1 MAENKKFTKE
11 ELQRIT
17 DLRTEYDTKIG
28 DVGIAE
34 IELMLTEKRLEEIK
48 THITTLKNQYLEC
61 QQKETKLVEELNAKY
76 GTGTVDLLSGEF
88 IPAE

>member
-28 DVGIAE
+28 DVGKKIN
-34 IELMLTEKRLEEIK
+34 L
-48 THITTLKNQYLEC
+48 
-61 QQKETKLVEELNAKY
+61 
-76 GTGTVDLLSGEF
+76 
-88 IPAE
+88 